1 MIFVLSKALW
11 VVAAPGNLLLLLLLW
26 GAARLLVSR
35 GKRGLR
41 PVLRAALLMLIA
53 ATLPIAEW
61 LAAPLEDRFPA
72 LADEPQRVDGIVLL
86 GGAIHTA
93 ISQSRGRVAVNDAA
107 DRMIGAVALAR
118 RHPEARILLTG
129 GDGSIIPRGLHE
141 ADFMR
146 ELLIE
151 LGIAPERLIV
161 ERESRNT
168 WENAVYSLATAK
180 PAPGETWL
188 LLTTAMHMPRSV
200 GCFRQAG
207 WGSIIPFPV
216 DYRTAKK
223 IVLRLEFGFPEE
235 LGLLNL
241 VVREWDGLI
250 AYYALG
256 RTDALIPAPAP
267 G

>member
-1 MIFVLSKALW
+1 MVFILSKALW
-11 VVAAPGNLLLLLLLW
+11 VVAAPGNLLLLLVLW
-26 GAARLLVSR
+26 GAARLLASR

-41 PVLRAALLMLIA
+41 LVLLAAVLMLA
-53 ATLPIAEW
+53 TATLPVAEW
-61 LAAPLEDRFPA
+61 LAAPLENRFPA

-86 GGAIHTA
+86 GGAIHTR

-107 DRMIGAVALAR
+107 DRMVGAVELAR
-118 RHPEARILLTG
+118 RHPEARILVTG
-129 GDGSIIPRGLHE
+129 GDGSVIPRGLHE

-146 ELLIE
+146 VLLIE
-151 LGIAPERLIV
+151 LGIAPERIV
-161 ERESRNT
+161 LERESRNT
-168 WENAVYSLATAK
+168 WENAVDSLAVAK

-188 LLTTAMHMPRSV
+188 LVTTAMHMPRSV
-200 GCFRQAG
+200 GCFRRAG

-216 DYRTAKK
+216 DYRTTKR
-223 IVLRLEFGFPEE
+223 IVVQLTFGFPED

-241 VVREWDGLI
+241 VVREWDGLV

-256 RTDALIPAPAP
+256 RTDALFPAPAP